1 MLKELFAQ
9 QNKYLNTF
17 FEKLDL
23 TQAEQ
28 FLDLL
33 DSSPGIPIFC
43 GVGKSALV
51 AEKIAM
57 TMTSTGSKALFL
69 SPTNALHGDIGI
81 VTEGDLF
88 IIFSKSGESDELLQ
102 IVPYARNRK
111 AKIVAIV
118 SNPESRLAKAADVCI
133 HLPLERELCP
143 FDLAPTTS
151 AALQMIFGDV
161 IAVALMQRKNFTLD
175 DYALNHPAGRI
186 GRRISMRVRDLM
198 IHGEGLPL
206 CSPQDKLSDTLVELS
221 DKKCGCVLVSDKER
235 NLLGIFTDGDLRRS
249 LQEKG
254 ADVFSATMEELMVKN
269 PRSIEAGDLVTAA
282 MERMESNQK
291 QPITVLPALEEGKVV
306 GIIKMHDIV
315 QSGI

>member
-1 MLKELFAQ
+1 MLKELFDQ
-9 QNKYLNTF
+9 QKKYLNSF

-23 TQAEQ
+23 TEAEK
-28 FLDLL
+28 FLELL
-33 DSSPGIPIFC
+33 ASSAGIPIFC

-81 VTEGDLF
+81 VTEGDLLVLL
-88 IIFSKSGESDELLQ
+88 SKSGETDELLQ
-102 IVPYARNRK
+102 IIPYARNRK
-111 AKIVAIV
+111 AKVVAIV
-118 SNPESRLAKAADVCI
+118 CNPESRLAKAADVAI

-151 AALQMIFGDV
+151 AALQMVFGDV
-161 IAVALMQRKNFTLD
+161 IAVALMQKKSFSLD

-198 IHGEGLPL
+198 IGGEGIPL
-206 CSPQDKLSDTLVELS
+206 CSPNDKLADTLIELS
-221 DKKCGCVLVSDKER
+221 DKQCGCVLISGPEK

-254 ADVFSATMEELMVKN
+254 AAVFSATMEELMIKN
-269 PRSIEAGDLVTAA
+269 PRAIESNELVTAA
-282 MERMESNQK
+282 MEKMESNQK
-291 QPITVLPALEEGKVV
+291 QPITVLPALEKGKIV